1 MDKLVDLIEEHKET
15 MRDQDYKEMLEWI
28 SENRP
33 VKCYCEC
40 ECDRCDRDY
49 NETDGES
56 DSEDGD
62 DSDRYALGWYELQS
76 NTDEGVSITMTSMTN
91 TGMQAQDYPMYVEN
105 EYNNGITTREIIPL
119 GTAKKIEEIKTI
131 EEDLTDY
138 LPDFKRGFLN
148 QI

>member
-1 MDKLVDLIEEHKET
+1 MDKLMDLIEEHKET

-33 VKCYCEC
+33 KKCDC
-40 ECDRCDRDY
+40 ECDCDSCAEGD
-49 NETDGES
+49 ES

-62 DSDRYALGWYELQS
+62 DLDRYALHWNEFQS
-76 NTDEGVSITMTSMTN
+76 NTDEGDSITMTSMTN

>member
-1 MDKLVDLIEEHKET
+1 MDKLMDLIEEHKET

-33 VKCYCEC
+33 KKCD
-40 ECDRCDRDY
+40 CDSCAEGD
-49 NETDGES
+49 ES
-56 DSEDGD
+56 DSEDGIY
-62 DSDRYALGWYELQS
+62 SLTREELE
-76 NTDEGVSITMTSMTN
+76 DIEGGFSTMTSMTN